1 MTAKKQEFI
10 FFAENFAALILLQI
24 LFIAFTTG
32 VKESEYWLSEVAVIV
47 LMSSSSAALM
57 TFLRIALP
65 DRWGGKIAYG
75 IAMGFTTVMF
85 AAQEVYYALFG
96 TFFTVYSMI
105 NSAQVTEFMD
115 VILINVWNEKLPLL
129 LIISVGAVT
138 TVRQNREKDFRK
150 TFSCKN
156 RKLFA
161 AIMTGIC
168 VLSFSGSFIVGAP
181 ENHDPKSVH
190 QNIYGIG
197 EISESVESLG
207 LIGAMKLDCL
217 KLVTGWE
224 PAAEAEADYCS
235 VDKQDN
241 VIGSLDFE
249 KLEKE
254 STDNTIKAMHRYF
267 GSRKPTEKNEKTGI
281 FKGKNL
287 ILITAESFTDF
298 AIDEKYTPTL
308 YKLKKEGYDFT
319 EFYNP
324 LWGVSTIDGEY
335 VNLVGLIPKPGVW
348 SMKESSENYLPFTI
362 AHKMSDMG
370 YDAKAYHDHSV
381 YYYQRNKS
389 HPNLGYDFKGQ
400 GREYSFKGTWPESD
414 LEMID
419 KTTAD
424 FLTPD
429 ENGDIKPFS
438 VYYLTVSGHLEYNF
452 YDDDMAI
459 KNREAVKDMPLSE
472 ACKAYMAANIE
483 LDKAME
489 LLIER
494 LKEAGELENTVIAL
508 AGDHYPY
515 GLDTSEISEFRGH
528 EIDEE
533 YELYKS
539 TFLLWTPGM
548 ESEKVDKLSSNMDIL
563 PTLCNM
569 FGIEYDSRLFMG
581 KDIFSES
588 EGFVVFK
595 DKDWISERGS
605 RKSLEGTDDEYVAY
619 TDKNVA
625 DMFVYSALVLD
636 KDYYSYLKPYL

>member
-1 MTAKKQEFI
+1 MKVKKREFI

-24 LFIAFTTG
+24 LFIIFTTG
-32 VKESEYWLSEVAVIV
+32 IKDSEYWFWEVLVIA
-47 LMSSSSAALM
+47 LMSSSSAAMM
-57 TFLRIALP
+57 TFLRIFLP
-65 DRWGGKIAYG
+65 DRGGKIAYG
-75 IAMGFTTVMF
+75 IAMGFTAAMF

-115 VILINVWNEKLPLL
+115 VILINIWNEKLPLL
-129 LIISVGAVT
+129 LIIAVGAAT
-138 TVRQNREKDFRK
+138 IARQNRKK
-150 TFSCKN
+150 VFSKN
-156 RKLFA
+156 ICYKSKKIPSAIMA
-161 AIMTGIC
+161 AIC
-168 VLSFSGSFIVGAP
+168 LLSFLGSLIIGIP
-181 ENHDPKSVH
+181 ENSNPKSIH

-197 EISESVESLG
+197 EIRESVESLG
-207 LIGAMKLDCL
+207 LIGAMEIDCL
-217 KLVTGWE
+217 KLVIGYE
-224 PAAEAEADYCS
+224 PSVEAEADYCS
-235 VDKQDN
+235 TDNRDN
-241 VIGSLDFE
+241 VIGNLDFQ

-254 STDNTIKAMHRYF
+254 ETDSTIKTMHRYF
-267 GSRKPTEKNEKTGI
+267 GSRQPTEKNDKTGI

-287 ILITAESFTDF
+287 IFITAESFTDF
-298 AIDEKYTPTL
+298 AIDKKYTPTL
-308 YKLKKEGYDFT
+308 YKLKTEGFNFT
-319 EFYNP
+319 DFYNP

-335 VNLVGLIPKPGVW
+335 VNLLGLIPKPGVW
-348 SMKESSENYLPFTI
+348 SMKESSKNYLPLTL
-362 AHKMSDMG
+362 AHSMSDIG
-370 YDAKAYHDHSV
+370 YDAKAYHNHSV
-381 YYYQRNKS
+381 YYYQRDKS

-400 GREYSFKGTWPESD
+400 GREYSFKETWPESD

-419 KTTAD
+419 KTTSD

-429 ENGDIKPFS
+429 ENGEIKPFS

-459 KNREAVKDMPLSE
+459 KNREVVEDMPLSD

-483 LDKAME
+483 LDKAIE

-494 LKEAGELENTVIAL
+494 LKEAGELDNTVIAL

-515 GLDTSEISEFRGH
+515 GLDASEISEFRGH
-528 EIDEE
+528 ETDEE

-539 TFLLWTPGM
+539 TFLLWTPDM
-548 ESEKVDKLSSNMDIL
+548 EPETVDKLSSNMDIL

-569 FGIEYDSRLFMG
+569 FGIEYDSRLLMG

-605 RKSLEGTDDEYVAY
+605 RKSLEGKDDEYVAAA
-619 TDKNVA
+619 DKKVA
-625 DMFVYSALVLD
+625 DMFAYSALVID
-636 KDYYSYLKPYL
+636 RDYYYYLKPYL